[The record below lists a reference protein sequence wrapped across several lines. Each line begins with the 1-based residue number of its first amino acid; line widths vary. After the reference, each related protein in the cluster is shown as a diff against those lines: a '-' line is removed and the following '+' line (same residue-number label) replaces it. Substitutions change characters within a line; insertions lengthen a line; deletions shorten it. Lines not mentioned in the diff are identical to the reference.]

1 MTLKENIQTNK
12 TKAWYFLGI
21 IIAACFKEV
30 VETIQPYLEQ
40 DTWWGDSL
48 LVLTGY
54 AIVAVSI
61 IAPLIFGKE
70 AEIER
75 VKKERKDNGIELSRV
90 VAENNAY
97 DVTNKLQA
105 DLLNQHN
112 LTSYRYE
119 GFQRKKNVKELPQS
133 GDIPETTLEE

>member
-1 MTLKENIQTNK
+1 MTLKENIQSNK

-30 VETIQPYLEQ
+30 IETIQPYLKQ

-75 VKKERKDNGIELSRV
+75 VKEERKGLGIENARLIS
-90 VAENNAY
+90 ENNGY
-97 DVTNKLQA
+97 TITNNLQA
-105 DLLNQHN
+105 DLLEENGHVKG
-112 LTSYRYE
+112 YRYQ
-119 GFQRKKNVKELPQS
+119 GVAKEEKEKTI
-133 GDIPETTLEE
+133 DPETKIDFIP

>member
-30 VETIQPYLEQ
+30 IETIQPYLEQ
-40 DTWWGDSL
+40 DTWWGDAL

-75 VKKERKDNGIELSRV
+75 VKGERKELGKENARLTS
-90 VAENNAY
+90 ENNGY
-97 DVTNKLQA
+97 NITNNLQA
-105 DLLNQHN
+105 DILKENELKE
-112 LTSYRYE
+112 YRYE
-119 GFQRKKNVKELPQS
+119 GVPKIEKKDRPPL
-133 GDIPETTLEE
+133 T